1 MSFIRKSRFD
11 APIFLFGS
19 FLSLSITISSS
30 ALYQINNYL
39 FLVPIIIIGA
49 LFLYEVIYTVNYKF
63 DFFSAVSI
71 FGFFGLIF
79 FYFVPLFQINWDYWP
94 SLPNSKDMDY
104 WSSIWVICSIIGFF
118 LTAVGYKLT
127 FRNTTTLS
135 KLYIDKNK
143 MVLCFSIGLIICL
156 FAQGI
161 VLAKFG
167 GLAGYLQAYE
177 MRIQE
182 SIQGYNPYEGL
193 GFLFTFSES
202 FPNLLSIF
210 IVLLIKDK
218 PWAKSLRVFL
228 LLCTILL
235 VINLIFGGLRGSRS
249 TTIWSMFWFLVMYH
263 TVITKVSLK
272 LLISIGAAFF
282 LFMSSYTLFKF
293 GGVEGLQGIWDD
305 DVKQQ
310 IFDRKYVG
318 DSNKQLLVRDAGRTD
333 VQAYILKT
341 YWNNEHDYA
350 FGRTLLAGA
359 VSFVPS
365 FIFPNKPVTAI
376 KEKTEIFRGEFTEGN
391 YTTLLAG
398 GFGEFVINFGPIFGL
413 VFFLLYGMILGTIDK
428 FSNVNNGF
436 SINLLLSPVLLLL
449 TIQMLMSDS
458 NVISQFLFRYLLIPT
473 IVMLFCIRKKPIK
486 RREI

>member
-1 MSFIRKSRFD
+1 MSFIRKSRLD
-11 APIFLFGS
+11 APVFLFGS

-30 ALYQINNYL
+30 AFYQINNYL

-63 DFFSAVSI
+63 EIFSAVSI

-94 SLPNSKDMDY
+94 SLPSSKDMDY
-104 WSSIWVICSIIGFF
+104 WSSVWAICSIIGFF
-118 LTAVGYKLT
+118 LIGMGYKLT
-127 FRNTTTLS
+127 FRSSSSPSNF
-135 KLYIDKNK
+135 YIDRQK
-143 MVLCFSIGLIICL
+143 MVLSFSIGLMICL
-156 FAQGI
+156 LAQVI

-167 GLAGYLQAYE
+167 GLSGYLQAYE

-218 PWAKSLRVFL
+218 PWAKNLKVFL
-228 LLCTILL
+228 GLCAVLLI
-235 VINLIFGGLRGSRS
+235 INLIFGGLRGSRS

-263 TVITKVSLK
+263 TIISKVSLK
-272 LLISIGAAFF
+272 ILVSIGAAFF
-282 LFMSSYTLFKF
+282 LFMSTYTLFKF
-293 GGVEGLQGIWDD
+293 GGLDGLQGIWDD

-310 IFDRKYVG
+310 VFDRKYVQ

-333 VQAYILKT
+333 VQSYILKT
-341 YWNNEHDYA
+341 YWNSEHDYA
-350 FGRTLLAGA
+350 YGRTLLAGA

-365 FIFPNKPVTAI
+365 FIFPNKPITAI
-376 KEKTEIFRGEFTEGN
+376 KEKTEIFRGGFTEDS

-398 GFGEFVINFGPIFGL
+398 GFGEFVINFGPLLGL
-413 VFFLLYGMILGTIDK
+413 VFFLLYGMTLGAIDK
-428 FSNVNNGF
+428 FSNASNGF

-473 IVMLFCIRKKPIK
+473 IVLIFCIRKKSH
-486 RREI
+486 